1 MPQTRN
7 TKRGKRPKRP
17 KNKNNNKNNNKNKK
31 TKKAPKIKDP
41 SFASTLHKGT
51 KASSA
56 CVLCQNKYHYQ
67 DYEVFARYL
76 EYVVEK
82 GRYRYVEMPTDMSD
96 MTMGLRMDSGHL
108 KPYYVSESKFL
119 GVIKK
124 GIASSK
130 ISLIPIILNL
140 EVKGSSNHANCLVI
154 HKATKTIEL
163 FEPHGHRSS
172 ASTLG
177 GQVGAYGKKMRFL
190 KRYWDKH
197 LPEYSVV
204 NVVDV
209 VKRTAFQTDKD
220 PDDHSGFCVT
230 WSLLYT
236 HYRILNP
243 SSPYKTLLTYIDRKV
258 TTRILLR
265 YARKVEETL
274 KSGSA

>member
-7 TKRGKRPKRP
+7 TKRGKGTKRGKRP
-17 KNKNNNKNNNKNKK
+17 KKKTKNKK
-31 TKKAPKIKDP
+31 TKNASKIKDP

-51 KASSA
+51 KASSS
-56 CVLCQNKYHYQ
+56 CILCQNKYHYQ
-67 DYEVFARYL
+67 DYEIFARYL
-76 EYVVEK
+76 EYVVEQ
-82 GRYRYVEMPTDMSD
+82 GRYRYVEMPDDMSD

-108 KPYYVSESKFL
+108 RPYYVSESKFL
-119 GVIKK
+119 DVIQK

-130 ISLIPIILNL
+130 VSLIPIILNL

-177 GQVGAYGKKMRFL
+177 GQVGAYGQKMRFL
-190 KRYWDKH
+190 KRYWDNR

-243 SSPYKTLLTYIDRKV
+243 FVPYKTLLTYIDRKV

-274 KSGSA
+274 KSGGA

>member
-1 MPQTRN
+1 MSWYIMPRTR
-7 TKRGKRPKRP
+7 KRSRRTGRQSTAQKT
-17 KNKNNNKNNNKNKK
+17 KK
-31 TKKAPKIKDP
+31 TKKTQKIKDP

-51 KASSA
+51 KASSSCA
-56 CVLCQNKYHYQ
+56 LCQNKYHYQ
-67 DYEVFARYL
+67 DYEIFARYL
-76 EYVVEK
+76 EIVVDE
-82 GRYRYVEMPTDMSD
+82 GGFTYVEIPKDMSD
-96 MTMGLRMDSGHL
+96 MTMGLRMNSGHL
-108 KPYYVSESKFL
+108 RPYYVSESKFM

-124 GIASSK
+124 GQSSK
-130 ISLIPIILNL
+130 KVSLIPIILNL

-163 FEPHGHRSS
+163 FEPHGHRTS

-177 GQVGAYGKKMRFL
+177 GQVGAYGQKMRFL
-190 KRYWDKH
+190 KRYWDKR
-197 LPEYSVV
+197 LPDYTVV
-204 NVVDV
+204 NVVDA
-209 VKRTAFQTDKD
+209 VKQTAFQTDKD

-243 SSPYKTLLTYIDRKV
+243 SVPYKTLLSYIDRKV

-274 KSGSA
+274 KSA